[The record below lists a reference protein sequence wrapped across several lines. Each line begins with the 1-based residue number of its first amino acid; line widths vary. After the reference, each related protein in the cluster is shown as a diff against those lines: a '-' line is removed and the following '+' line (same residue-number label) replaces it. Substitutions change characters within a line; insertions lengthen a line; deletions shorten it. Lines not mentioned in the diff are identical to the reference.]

1 MNLLL
6 KDFDEMFNL
15 ASILANP
22 SEKRTSLKH
31 VLNMS

>member
-22 SEKRTSLKH
+22 SEREQ